1 MKIVIFLALILIAGC
16 ENYQFGD
23 ATRTVFKFRQ
33 HYCSL
38 PDDLKDAAH
47 DKAKEILGHYPDASW
62 CEGVGFVVD
71 VIEEI

>member
-1 MKIVIFLALILIAGC
+1 MRILIFIASLWMAGC
-16 ENYQFGD
+16 ESYQFGD

-38 PDDLKDAAH
+38 PDDLKEAAH
-47 DKAKEILGHYPDASW
+47 EKAKEILGQYPDASW

>member
-1 MKIVIFLALILIAGC
+1 MRNAIFLALILIAGC

-23 ATRTVFKFRQ
+23 GTKAVFKFRQ

-38 PDDLKDAAH
+38 PDDLKEAAH
-47 DKAKEILGHYPDASW
+47 DKAKQILGHYPDASW
-62 CEGVGFVVD
+62 CEGIGFVVD